1 MRDDSL
7 LKALYAWAVRYAIL
21 ADSAM
26 RDAVSLAGDPSIIP
40 FSAEQ
45 ATYFQTRKI
54 VKIAATAP
62 ANTAIY
68 TIATRLPIARRK
80 RETLVAAFASE
91 FKASNALLE
100 IVVLKPFKV
109 DQQVQGTYNPVYL
122 HNDRIACGSSLGLG
136 NQRNAGTLTALARHR
151 ESNKL
156 LGISCNHVTG
166 GCNTAGVGTPIVV
179 PGILDVS
186 PDNHEITVIGLH
198 DSTGSMSQGLPQVFD
213 ISENCDIAFF
223 ELVDQNLLT
232 SMQGHGVQAYDTPSD
247 FARIREGLA
256 VKKWGRSTDITR
268 GEITRIVNEP
278 ESIEYNVVSYYG
290 PTSSQVFKGTV
301 FFPQLYEVE
310 SIGIEPFSAG
320 GDSGALV
327 VSDQDESP
335 KIVGILI
342 GGNASKSYVLP
353 LKSVLKRHHLELVGS
368 VNI

>member
-1 MRDDSL
+1 MRDDTL
-7 LKALYAWAVRYAIL
+7 LKALYAWAIRYAIL
-21 ADSAM
+21 ADVAM
-26 RDAVSLAGDPSIIP
+26 RDAVSLAGDPNSIP
-40 FSAEQ
+40 FTPEQ
-45 ATYFQTRKI
+45 AAYFKTRKI
-54 VKIAATAP
+54 VKIASTSRGK
-62 ANTAIY
+62 TTVY

-80 RETLVAAFASE
+80 REALSATFASAFQGE
-91 FKASNALLE
+91 NVLLE
-100 IVVLKPFKV
+100 VVVLKPFKV

-136 NQRNAGTLTALARHR
+136 NQRNAGTLTALARHQ
-151 ESNKL
+151 ETSKL

-213 ISENCDIAFF
+213 IADNCDIAFF
-223 ELVDQNLLT
+223 ELTDQNLLT
-232 SMQGHGVQAYDTPSD
+232 SMQGQGADAYDTPSN
-247 FARIREGLA
+247 FARIREGMT
-256 VKKWGRSTDITR
+256 VKKWGRSTDLTR

-301 FFPQLYEVE
+301 YYPQLYEVE
-310 SIGIEPFSAG
+310 SIGVEPFSAG

-327 VSDQDESP
+327 VSDHDDAP

-342 GGNASKSYVLP
+342 GGNTSKSYVLP
-353 LKSVLKRHHLELVGS
+353 LRSVLKRHQLDLVGG